1 MFSTLNT
8 KEYIESGVLDLYV
21 SGLLSIEEMRDVEL
35 KACQHAEVK
44 QELVLLQGAL
54 ERFAFKYAIVPKPEV
69 KERILMAIQSKSDV
83 SRIVSIKS
91 ATTENQPEQ
100 DVSITPSLP
109 AARTSL
115 SRLLLAATVLLIAVL
130 GGAAFYFNSQLKNSK
145 MLTAQ
150 LEEQQSGIL
159 RQVDNLQLTL
169 NQQTE
174 KVQLLTDANT
184 VRISMK
190 GTDKSPASLALI
202 YWNKETKAVYLDIKA
217 LPPTG
222 IDSQYQLWFID
233 PTAGPVS
240 AGVFDVKTG
249 EMIRMT
255 NAPDAAAFAVTL
267 EPRGGSSQPTM
278 DKMYVIG
285 TVAS

>member
-1 MFSTLNT
+1 M
-8 KEYIESGVLDLYV
+8 LDLYV

-35 KACQHAEVK
+35 KSCQHAEIK
-44 QELVLLQGAL
+44 QELVLLQETL
-54 ERFAFKYAIVPKPEV
+54 ERYAFKYALAPRPEV
-69 KERILMAIQSKSDV
+69 KEKILKAIQSKGDD
-83 SRIVSIKS
+83 SRIVSMS
-91 ATTENQPEQ
+91 SSVQEQPAGQEVI
-100 DVSITPSLP
+100 DSLP
-109 AARTSL
+109 SQPTRPTLSL
-115 SRLLLAATVLLIAVL
+115 LLLAATVFLIAVL
-130 GGAAFYFNSQLKNSK
+130 GGAAFYFNVQYKHAKL
-145 MLTAQ
+145 LVTQ

-169 NQQTE
+169 KQHTD
-174 KVQLLTDANT
+174 KVQLLTDVNT
-184 VRISMK
+184 VRIAMK

-202 YWNKETKAVYLDIKA
+202 YWNKETQAVYLDIKA
-217 LPPTG
+217 LPPAGT
-222 IDSQYQLWFID
+222 DSQYQLWFID
-233 PTAGPVS
+233 PAAGPVS

-278 DKMYVIG
+278 DQMYVIG